1 MWIASKYGFFSI
13 VKKED
18 VFHVRARCQAD
29 LDNLRSASGISDDVK
44 ESYPGSDYPWRLIV
58 GTESLGKVFQALE
71 ATIDYGN
78 FKGMIGTTSDQR
90 DKLDAYHHIWAEMNR
105 WQESK
110 GR

>member
-1 MWIASKYGFFSI
+1 MWIASKHGFFSI
-13 VKKED
+13 VRKED
-18 VFHVRARCQAD
+18 VFHVRARGKGD
-29 LDNLRSASGISDDVK
+29 LDNLRNAAGLAEQVQ

-58 GTESLGKVFQALE
+58 GSESLGKVFEALE

-78 FKGMIGTTSDQR
+78 FKGMIGATPDQR
-90 DKLDAYHHIWAEMNR
+90 DKLDAYHRIWAEMDR